1 MKYSDQKIQ
10 DFLDN
15 NMPAD
20 LYRQFKEELHS
31 DPVLKSRVQVYKQ
44 LYSALNDRKG
54 FELDPKFTSRV
65 MKKAQIEELG
75 ALHFKLWHIFIAMF
89 IFIACINLS
98 LYYVDTKTLVEDLKF
113 STPANDNSIPAL
125 IKNLN
130 SLLGNIDFNLALP
143 IPVAGIIILIILG
156 LLDRFIFYPRYKA
169 ASFYR

>member
-1 MKYSDQKIQ
+1 MKYSDQNIQ

-15 NMPAD
+15 KMPPE
-20 LYRQFKEELHS
+20 LERQFKEQLHL
-31 DPVLKSRVQVYKQ
+31 DPALKSRVQVYKQ

-98 LYYVDTKTLVEDLKF
+98 LYYVDMKTLVEDLKF
-113 STPANDNSIPAL
+113 SSPANNNSIPTL
-125 IKNLN
+125 FQNLEA
-130 SLLGNIDFNLALP
+130 LLGSIRFDISLP
-143 IPVAGIIILIILG
+143 VVAIIILILLG
-156 LLDRFIFYPRYKA
+156 LIDHFILSPRYKA
-169 ASFYR
+169 ASSYR